1 MIITLIRGFILYI
14 AIIICMRF
22 MGKRQLGE
30 LQPTELVITIL
41 LSEIAAIPMQDNEIP
56 MINSLL
62 AVALLVSL
70 EIINSVI
77 IMKNTKIRYLL
88 QGKPAVVIKDGKI
101 DQKKLK
107 KLRFTGD
114 DILDQLRQKDIFD
127 INEVQYAVI
136 ETNGSLSV
144 MKNPENETPTVSQF
158 GFNTERRGIPVLAV
172 NDGRY
177 IDTAINESEEI
188 SKKTVEKILKKE
200 NADVKEVLIMLI
212 DKYDKYGN
220 YTIIKKDEN

>member
-144 MKNPENETPTVSQF
+144 MKNPENEMPTVSQF
-158 GFNTERRGIPVLAV
+158 GFKTERRGIPVLAV

-188 SKKTVEKILKKE
+188 TKKTVEKILTKE
-200 NADVKEVLIMLI
+200 HADVKEVLIMLI
-212 DKYDKYGN
+212 DKYGN

>member
-158 GFNTERRGIPVLAV
+158 GFKTEKRGIPVLAV

-212 DKYDKYGN
+212 DKYGN

>member
-144 MKNPENETPTVSQF
+144 MKNPENEMPTVSQF

-212 DKYDKYGN
+212 DKYGN

>member
-212 DKYDKYGN
+212 DKYGN
-220 YTIIKKDEN
+220 YTIIKKDKN

>member
-1 MIITLIRGFILYI
+1 
-14 AIIICMRF
+14 
-22 MGKRQLGE
+22 
-30 LQPTELVITIL
+30 
-41 LSEIAAIPMQDNEIP
+41 

-158 GFNTERRGIPVLAV
+158 GFKTEKRGIPVLAV

-212 DKYDKYGN
+212 DKYGN

>member
-144 MKNPENETPTVSQF
+144 MKNPENEMPTVSQF
-158 GFNTERRGIPVLAV
+158 GFKTERRGIPVLAV

-212 DKYDKYGN
+212 DKYGN

>member
-158 GFNTERRGIPVLAV
+158 GFKAERRGIPVLAV

-212 DKYDKYGN
+212 DKYGN

>member
-1 MIITLIRGFILYI
+1 MIVTLIRGLILYV
-14 AIIICMRF
+14 AVIICMRF

-56 MINSLL
+56 MINSIL

-144 MKNPENETPTVSQF
+144 MKNPEDETPTVSML
-158 GFNTERRGIPVLAV
+158 GLRADKRGIPILAV

-177 IDTAINESEEI
+177 IDTAIDESEEI
-188 SKKTVEKILKKE
+188 SKAQVEKILKKE
-200 NADVKEVLIMLI
+200 KTAVDDVLIMLI
-212 DKYDKYGN
+212 DKYEN
-220 YTIIKKDEN
+220 YTIIKKDEK

>member
-14 AIIICMRF
+14 TIIICMRF

-114 DILDQLRQKDIFD
+114 DILDQLRQKDIFN

-212 DKYDKYGN
+212 DKYGN
-220 YTIIKKDEN
+220 YTIIKKDKN

>member
-107 KLRFTGD
+107 KLRFTAD

-144 MKNPENETPTVSQF
+144 MKNPENETPTVSHF
-158 GFNTERRGIPVLAV
+158 GFKTERRGIPVLAV

-212 DKYDKYGN
+212 DKYGN

>member
-144 MKNPENETPTVSQF
+144 MKNPENEMPTVSQF
-158 GFNTERRGIPVLAV
+158 GFKTEKRGIPVLAV

-212 DKYDKYGN
+212 DKYGN

>member
-144 MKNPENETPTVSQF
+144 MKNPENETPTVNQF
-158 GFNTERRGIPVLAV
+158 GFKTEKRGIPVLAV

-212 DKYDKYGN
+212 DKYGN

>member
-144 MKNPENETPTVSQF
+144 MKNPENEMPTVSQF

-212 DKYDKYGN
+212 DKYGN
-220 YTIIKKDEN
+220 YTIIKKDKN

>member
-158 GFNTERRGIPVLAV
+158 GFKTEKRGIPVLAV

-177 IDTAINESEEI
+177 IDTAINEFGRNI
-188 SKKTVEKILKKE
+188 
-200 NADVKEVLIMLI
+200 
-212 DKYDKYGN
+212 
-220 YTIIKKDEN
+220 

>member
-1 MIITLIRGFILYI
+1 MALYSDKV
-14 AIIICMRF
+14 MDHF
-22 MGKRQLGE
+22 MNPRNVG
-30 LQPTELVITIL
+30 
-41 LSEIAAIPMQDNEIP
+41 EIADADGVGEVGN
-56 MINSLL
+56 
-62 AVALLVSL
+62 AKCGD
-70 EIINSVI
+70 
-77 IMKNTKIRYLL
+77 IMKMYL
-88 QGKPAVVIKDGKI
+88 KIKDGKI

-158 GFNTERRGIPVLAV
+158 GFKTEKRGIPVLAV

-212 DKYDKYGN
+212 DKYGN